1 MGKLEIRTTHAL
13 SWSAMDAV
21 AELWGEALAEGRLAQ
36 AYLLVGE
43 GTRQIAHSFLLRLL
57 CPDGGCRECA
67 ACGKI
72 LHENHPDV
80 RWIERAGAKISID
93 QIRELQQDARYRPLE
108 APQKVYVLAGTETL
122 SREASNSL
130 LKLLEDPPPQIILLL
145 LARHVSQL
153 LPTILSRCQVLRVA
167 APNRARVHEVLES
180 HGCGDEEIAYW
191 HALVDGA
198 PSRAA
203 GVIAGS
209 TAVAKVLERRDRVR
223 RNVQDADIATLV
235 EHLEGDDL
243 VQAHE
248 ATRELLRRL
257 PEQPAHEILDT
268 AQALSK
274 LDEDALVGF
283 CHDALRWYRDL
294 VLIGEFDDYLFN
306 RDALDDLRSQRP
318 SMTVAHIQEC
328 IQTLE
333 ETPGLL
339 QANANARLALESLLF
354 TLRG

>member
-1 MGKLEIRTTHAL
+1 
-13 SWSAMDAV
+13 MDAV
-21 AELWGEALAEGRLAQ
+21 DELWGEAFADGRLAQ

-43 GTRQIAHSFLLRLL
+43 GTREIAQSFLLRLL
-57 CPDGGCRECA
+57 CPEDGCRKCA
-67 ACGKI
+67 VCGKV

-93 QIRELQQDARYRPLE
+93 QVRDLQKDARYRPLE

-130 LKLLEDPPPQIILLL
+130 LKLLEDPPPQMILLL
-145 LARHVSQL
+145 LARYVSQL

-167 APNRARVHEVLES
+167 PPNRARVQEVLES
-180 HGCGDEEIAYW
+180 QGCGDAEIAYW

-198 PSRAA
+198 PRRAA

-209 TAVAKVLERRDRVR
+209 TVVTSVLERRDRAR
-223 RNVQDADIATLV
+223 QGIHEADIAPLV
-235 EHLEGDDL
+235 EGLEGDDL

-257 PEQPAHEILDT
+257 PEQTAHEILET

-274 LDEDALVGF
+274 LDEDALDGF
-283 CHDALRWYRDL
+283 LYDALRWHRDL
-294 VLIGEFDDYLFN
+294 IMIGEFDDHLFH
-306 RDALDDLRSQRP
+306 RGALDDLRAQRA
-318 SMTVAHIQEC
+318 SMSVPHVQEC
-328 IQTLE
+328 IRALE

-339 QANANARLALESLLF
+339 QANANGRLALESLLF